1 MYIYICMYVCII
13 ICNEG
18 GQFGKDFLE
27 MYPTDLEGNVEYN
40 GTHTTFIDVDIF
52 VTMPSIIS
60 NIISIIFYRFTILDF
75 EQTSSVFG
83 K

>member
-1 MYIYICMYVCII
+1 MCVCIT

-27 MYPTDLEGNVEYN
+27 IYPADLEGNVEYN
-40 GTHTTFIDVDIF
+40 GSHTTFIDVDIF
-52 VTMPSIIS
+52 VRMLSITS
-60 NIISIIFYRFTILDF
+60 NITSIIFYRFTILDF

>member
-1 MYIYICMYVCII
+1 MYVCVYVCIT
-13 ICNEG
+13 ICNKG
-18 GQFGKDFLE
+18 GQFSKDFLE
-27 MYPTDLEGNVEYN
+27 IYPADLEGNVEYN

-52 VTMPSIIS
+52 VRMLSITS
-60 NIISIIFYRFTILDF
+60 NLTSIIFYRFTILDF

>member
-1 MYIYICMYVCII
+1 MYVCIT

-27 MYPTDLEGNVEYN
+27 IYPADLEGNVEYN
-40 GTHTTFIDVDIF
+40 GTHTTFLDVDIF
-52 VTMPSIIS
+52 VRMPSITS
-60 NIISIIFYRFTILDF
+60 NITSIIFYRFTILDF